1 MTALPRTLGRLLLAW
16 IFVQGG
22 QDVLRNP
29 DPRVRTASGF
39 LDELRARVPL
49 LPADNLMLVRANAA
63 VMVLGGAVLAL
74 GVRPFSR
81 LAALAL
87 CVSLI
92 PTTLSGHAYWTH
104 SEPAARAQQ
113 WIHFNK
119 NLALLG
125 GLLYLAL
132 ED

>member
-1 MTALPRTLGRLLLAW
+1 M
-16 IFVQGG
+16 
-22 QDVLRNP
+22 
-29 DPRVRTASGF
+29 
-39 LDELRARVPL
+39 
-49 LPADNLMLVRANAA
+49 
-63 VMVLGGAVLAL
+63 
-74 GVRPFSR
+74 RPFSR

-119 NLALLG
+119 NLSMIG
-125 GLLYLAL
+125 GLLYVLAD
-132 ED
+132 ECSP